1 MTRRLAFPLISR
13 QRVIGSPFGTRRS
26 RRRGRGGETAGT
38 RPYVPGD
45 PIPTIDWAA
54 SARLS
59 AARGV
64 DEFIVREQFD
74 EQAPVVAIVLD
85 QRPSM
90 GIYGPPTPWLDK
102 RAAAEAAA
110 RVILASADEAQAS
123 VALVDR
129 AAPGSLL
136 LAPARGRSQTVLS
149 RVERAAFTAPP
160 GTLDDALARLRHR
173 RPALPPGTFVF
184 VVSDF
189 LVPFR
194 AVSWGGL
201 ARLGADIVPV
211 IVQDPTWER
220 SFPPLPG
227 VLLPVVDVET
237 GESLPVRLTRREVR
251 ARREANELRYAALVR
266 TLRKAGMDPVTIGD
280 DSVESVHRAF
290 LTWAQR
296 RRRSLRRVR

>member
-1 MTRRLAFPLISR
+1 MTHRLAFPLISR
-13 QRVIGSPFGTRRS
+13 QRVIGSPFGARRS

-45 PIPTIDWAA
+45 PIATIEWAA

-59 AARGV
+59 AAHGI
-64 DEFIVREQFD
+64 DEFIVREQFA
-74 EQAPVVAIVLD
+74 EEAPVVAIVLD

-90 GIYGPPTPWLDK
+90 GIYGSVTPWLDK
-102 RAAAEAAA
+102 RAAAENAA
-110 RVILASADEAQAS
+110 RVILASADEARAT

-129 AAPGSLL
+129 APAPSLL

-149 RVERAAFTAPP
+149 RVERAAFTAPR
-160 GTLDDALARLRHR
+160 GALDDALARLRQR
-173 RPALPPGTFVF
+173 RPALPPGSFVF

-194 AVSWGGL
+194 AVSWGSL
-201 ARLGADIVPV
+201 ARLGADVVPV

-237 GESLPVRLTRREVR
+237 GRPLPVRLTRREVR
-251 ARREANELRYAALVR
+251 SRRAANELRYAELVQ
-266 TLRKAGMDPVTIGD
+266 TLRRAGMDPVTLD
-280 DSVESVHRAF
+280 DAAVESVHRAF

-296 RRRSLRRVR
+296 RRRSLRRAR